1 MTTRSEKAENLLKIY
16 ADYLTVERGLSPNT
30 VGSYTLDLEK
40 LLGYCSVQKKNLTRL
55 KEADLVNFLH
65 LEAQTGL
72 SARSLARLVSS
83 LKSFFRFLQLENYI
97 ETNPASRLNS
107 PTLWF
112 TLPQVLTEEEV
123 NRLLEQPDVS
133 RPQGLR
139 DRAML
144 EILYG
149 GGLRVSELIRLEL
162 KDIRLKEGFL
172 VCKGKGNKERIVPIG
187 RQAGYWLSTY
197 LRDIR
202 PGWDTKGSPVVFLTR
217 RGSGFTRQGVWKLL
231 KAYGQKAGLS
241 EKIHPHILRHSF
253 ATHLLE
259 HGADLRSVQMLLGHS
274 QITTTQIYTH
284 VSRERLRQ
292 IYDRYHPR
300 A

>member
-1 MTTRSEKAENLLKIY
+1 MKTRRESAENLLKTY
-16 ADYLTVERGLSPNT
+16 GDYLTVEKGLSPNT
-30 VGSYTLDLEK
+30 VSSYAFDIEK
-40 LLGYCSVQKKNLTRL
+40 LRGYCSGQKKSLVRV
-55 KEADLVNFLH
+55 KEAELINFIH
-65 LEAQTGL
+65 LQAQSGL

-83 LKSFFRFLQLENYI
+83 IKSFYRFLQLENYI
-97 ETNPASRLNS
+97 ETNPASHLNS
-107 PTLWF
+107 PALWF

-123 NRLLEQPDVS
+123 VKLLEQPDLN

-139 DRAML
+139 DRALL

-149 GGLRVSELIRLEL
+149 SGLRVSELVKLEL
-162 KDIRLKEGFL
+162 KDIRLKDGFL
-172 VCKGKGNKERIVPIG
+172 LCKGKGNKERIVPVG
-187 RQAGYWLSTY
+187 RTASHWLKTY
-197 LRDIR
+197 LVDIR
-202 PGWDTKGSPVVFLTR
+202 PGWNKKGSTVVFLTR

>member
-16 ADYLTVERGLSPNT
+16 VDYLTVERGLSPNT

-107 PTLWF
+107 LTLWF
-112 TLPQVLTEEEV
+112 TIPQVLTGEEV
-123 NRLLEQPDVS
+123 NRILEQPDVS
-133 RPQGLR
+133 QPQGLR

-187 RQAGYWLSTY
+187 RQVGY
-197 LRDIR
+197 
-202 PGWDTKGSPVVFLTR
+202 
-217 RGSGFTRQGVWKLL
+217 
-231 KAYGQKAGLS
+231 
-241 EKIHPHILRHSF
+241 
-253 ATHLLE
+253 
-259 HGADLRSVQMLLGHS
+259 
-274 QITTTQIYTH
+274 
-284 VSRERLRQ
+284 
-292 IYDRYHPR
+292 
-300 A
+300 

>member
-1 MTTRSEKAENLLKIY
+1 MKDKTESAESLLKIY
-16 ADYLTVERGLSPNT
+16 CDYLTVERGLSPNT
-30 VGSYTLDLEK
+30 VSSYTFDIEK
-40 LLGYCSVQKKNLTRL
+40 LLGYCSSQKKNLTRV

-65 LEAQTGL
+65 LQAQAGL

-83 LKSFFRFLQLENYI
+83 IKSFYRFLQLENY
-97 ETNPASRLNS
+97 TGANPASRLNS
-107 PTLWF
+107 PALWF
-112 TLPQVLTEEEV
+112 SLPQVLTEEEV
-123 NRLLEQPDVS
+123 VKLLEQPDIS
-133 RPQGLR
+133 QPQGLR

-149 GGLRVSELIRLEL
+149 SGLRVSELVKLEL
-162 KDIRLKEGFL
+162 KDIRLKEGFV

-187 RQAGYWLSTY
+187 RQAIHWLNTY
-197 LRDIR
+197 LQDIR
-202 PGWDTKGSPVVFLTR
+202 PGWDKKGSSVVFLTR
-217 RGSGFTRQGVWKLL
+217 RGSGFTRQGVWKQL
-231 KAYGQKAGLS
+231 KAYGQRAGLFD
-241 EKIHPHILRHSF
+241 KIHPHILRHSF

-284 VSRERLRQ
+284 VSRERLRK